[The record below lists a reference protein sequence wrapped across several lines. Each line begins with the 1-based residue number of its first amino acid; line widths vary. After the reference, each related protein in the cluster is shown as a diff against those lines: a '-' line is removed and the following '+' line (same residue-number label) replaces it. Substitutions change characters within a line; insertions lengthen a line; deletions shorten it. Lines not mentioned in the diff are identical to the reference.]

1 MIYYQYTPI
10 YRRNFMRL
18 ATKAGTVLGALTI
31 FLLGSSPAPMNEEMN
46 EEKETEKNIQIHSS
60 KETFLTAKEKY
71 KGYKSKK
78 EEKDKEVIKN
88 EEIRQEK
95 DKGDIKNE
103 EIQQEKE
110 QPSYTELTVEATAYV
125 SFCDTGCSGIT
136 ATGYDVRNTITT
148 PEGYGIIAVD
158 PAVIPLG
165 SLVEIEGKKYKA
177 LDTGGAIKGNRID
190 ILMGITDT
198 SKAIQ
203 FGRQKINIKIY
214 N

>member
-10 YRRNFMRL
+10 YRRNFMRVT
-18 ATKAGTVLGALTI
+18 TKVGTVLGALTI
-31 FLLGSSPAPMNEEMN
+31 FLLGSSPAPMNEE
-46 EEKETEKNIQIHSS
+46 KETEKDIQFHSS
-60 KETFLTAKEKY
+60 KETFLTAKEKP
-71 KGYKSKK
+71 KGFISKK
-78 EEKDKEVIKN
+78 EEKDKEATKN

-95 DKGDIKNE
+95 
-103 EIQQEKE
+103 E
-110 QPSYTELTVEATAYV
+110 QPNYTELTVEATAYV

-198 SKAIQ
+198 SKAFQ
-203 FGRQKINIKIY
+203 FGRQKINIKVY